1 MWRARSVVVELQ
13 VWPER
18 DERPAGVAAPS
29 RNWPGTARPLP
40 SLGIA
45 PRSGDL
51 AVDHG
56 PAKMIESGIGQR
68 AVGEVGA
75 DQGSVASRRLQ
86 SFHPA
91 TAPAQTGDPGLD
103 SG

>member
-1 MWRARSVVVELQ
+1 MVELQ

-45 PRSGDL
+45 PRSGEP

-75 DQGSVASRRLQ
+75 DQRSVASRRRLP

-91 TAPAQTGDPGLD
+91 TAPVQTGFDPGLD

>member
-1 MWRARSVVVELQ
+1 VPLRHRATGPRRLG
-13 VWPER
+13 R
-18 DERPAGVAAPS
+18 L
-29 RNWPGTARPLP
+29 T

-45 PRSGDL
+45 PRSGDP

>member
-1 MWRARSVVVELQ
+1 MPLRHRATGPRRLG
-13 VWPER
+13 R
-18 DERPAGVAAPS
+18 L
-29 RNWPGTARPLP
+29 T

-45 PRSGDL
+45 PRSGDP

-91 TAPAQTGDPGLD
+91 TAPAQTGVDPGLD

>member
-45 PRSGDL
+45 P
-51 AVDHG
+51 A
-56 PAKMIESGIGQR
+56 
-68 AVGEVGA
+68 
-75 DQGSVASRRLQ
+75 
-86 SFHPA
+86 PA
-91 TAPAQTGDPGLD
+91 TTPWITGPQR
-103 SG
+103 